1 MVKDKK
7 LILLK
12 ELLLTDDRAH
22 IDSLNNRIKELE
34 SIIDLQENLSIKVD
48 PIIDEKLQKYTT
60 DIPEKLGPMIT
71 ESLKNEIQNSKAQ
84 VVDALYPIIGK
95 MIKKYIQQEFKIL
108 SDKINQQLK
117 KRFSMEGIV
126 RKFKSKFTGV
136 EEESLI
142 LHELAKTEIIEIFI
156 IEKNSGLLKANFS
169 KSDTIDKEVLSAMLT
184 AIKSFVEQ
192 AFNTGEEQLESIE
205 YGLYHIH
212 IQNFKSFYIAV
223 ILHGVYDSTYKSKL
237 KSKLLVFVGKNISN
251 TTNSNL
257 NIKLAEAFNNGII

>member
-1 MVKDKK
+1 
-7 LILLK
+7 
-12 ELLLTDDRAH
+12 
-22 IDSLNNRIKELE
+22 
-34 SIIDLQENLSIKVD
+34 
-48 PIIDEKLQKYTT
+48 
-60 DIPEKLGPMIT
+60 
-71 ESLKNEIQNSKAQ
+71 
-84 VVDALYPIIGK
+84 
-95 MIKKYIQQEFKIL
+95 
-108 SDKINQQLK
+108 
-117 KRFSMEGIV
+117 MEGIV

-251 TTNSNL
+251 TSNSNL